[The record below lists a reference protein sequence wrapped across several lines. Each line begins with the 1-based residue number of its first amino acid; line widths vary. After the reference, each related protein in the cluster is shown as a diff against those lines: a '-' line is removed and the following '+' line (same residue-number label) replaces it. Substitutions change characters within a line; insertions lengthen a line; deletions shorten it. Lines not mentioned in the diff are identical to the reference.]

1 MTSSTTELAAKAKQN
16 AQQKPMQPYVTAPNG
31 GSGQQFVDP
40 EDIIEGEND
49 GIVYL
54 QSLVQSLAVKEQE
67 KRVLEVQKL

>member
-54 QSLVQSLAVKEQE
+54 
-67 KRVLEVQKL
+67 